1 MLNFSLNKI
10 IRKKHQPTKS
20 LVKDIINASILKK
33 YTQVYIDITIVSPEE
48 SQTANLSYRNKDV
61 PTNVIALEY
70 ADTRDN
76 FLILNGEIILC
87 DSIIVDEA
95 RTQNKEVL
103 HHYIH
108 MIVHAMLHIQGL
120 DHILE
125 NERLKMEKMEIEIL
139 KKLSVQNPY
148 LIK

>member
-1 MLNFSLNKI
+1 MLNFSLTKI
-10 IRKKHQPTKS
+10 IRKKYQPNKT
-20 LVKDIINASILKK
+20 LVKDIIQASILKK
-33 YTQVYIDITIVSPEE
+33 YSQIYIDISIVSPKD
-48 SQTANLSYRNKDV
+48 SQNANLSYRNKNT

-87 DSIIVDEA
+87 DSIIVNEA
-95 RTQNKEVL
+95 HAQNKEVI

-120 DHILE
+120 DHIIE
-125 NERLKMEKMEIEIL
+125 NERLKMEKLEIAIL
-139 KKLSVQNPY
+139 KKLSVKNPY